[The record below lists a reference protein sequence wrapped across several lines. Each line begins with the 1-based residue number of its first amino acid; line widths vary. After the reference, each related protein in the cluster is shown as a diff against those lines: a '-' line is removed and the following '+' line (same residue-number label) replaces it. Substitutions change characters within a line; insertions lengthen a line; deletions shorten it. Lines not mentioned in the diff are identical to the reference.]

1 MKLVISNSTILNCDL
16 YRFVIDKIPLGTGGT
31 AYQINAYS
39 VFNNVV
45 TGIATYSSENS
56 AKCFI
61 LALAEFMNK
70 VPQGAV
76 NYISVLTVAAK
87 MEGAEQVC
95 E

>member
-1 MKLVISNSTILNCDL
+1 MKLVISNSTIINCDL
-16 YRFVIDKIPLGTGGT
+16 YRFVIDKITLGTGDT
-31 AYQINAYS
+31 AYQVNAYS

-61 LALAEFMNK
+61 LALAEFMNN

-76 NYISVLTVAAK
+76 NYISVLTVAGK